1 MVFFAKRQ
9 TLVFRCYIRFI
20 DDLYVYVGT
29 LHFPYLG
36 IASLGAAI
44 ARYKETQIRD
54 HETYDTKG
62 CVYIFYWLFFSYL
75 RLNMREKYNFH
86 WKQREKGVICF

>member
-36 IASLGAAI
+36 IASLGAAS
-44 ARYKETQIRD
+44 ARYKDTQRRD
-54 HETYDTKG
+54 HETYDRV
-62 CVYIFYWLFFSYL
+62 CLHFLLINFFLFKTQYE
-75 RLNMREKYNFH
+75 RK
-86 WKQREKGVICF
+86 V